1 MSKALNGNVYLV
13 TGASSGFGLAIARA
27 LLDAGARLGL
37 LARSSDKLVAA
48 LASLSDDQRERA
60 MALTADVADSP
71 SVDAAVKSLIEHF
84 GRLDGVV
91 NNAGVAR
98 PGTTETYTDQEIQQQ
113 LQINIAGTLHVS
125 RAAIPHLK
133 QSDNP
138 RILNISSASAEHH
151 DEMHHLSLY
160 AASKAAVERLSR
172 DLRREMQEYDIGVT
186 VLRPGAATTNFADG
200 WDFDRIKAGMDAWH
214 KRCGPCMDTGM
225 DDRHVAESVLFC
237 LSMDR
242 GVSVDLLE
250 IRPNRLMEKFQL

>member
-1 MSKALNGNVYLV
+1 MTESLNGKVYLV
-13 TGASSGFGLAIARA
+13 TGASSGFGLAIAKG

-37 LARSSDKLVAA
+37 LARSEDKLESV
-48 LASLSDDQRERA
+48 LSSLSAEQRELA
-60 MALTADVADSP
+60 MALPADVTNSVA
-71 SVDAAVKSLIEHF
+71 VDAAVQSLLAHF
-84 GRLDGVV
+84 GQLDGVI

-98 PGTTETYTDQEIQQQ
+98 PGTTETYTDEEIQQQ
-113 LQINIAGTLHVS
+113 LQINIAGTLHVT

-186 VLRPGAATTNFADG
+186 VLRPGAASTNFADG
-200 WDFDRIKAGMDAWH
+200 WDFARIKAGMDAWH

-225 DDRHVAESVLFC
+225 EDHHVAKSVLFC
-237 LSMDR
+237 LAMDR

-250 IRPNRLMEKFQL
+250 IRPNRLMEKFEL

>member
-1 MSKALNGNVYLV
+1 MIEVLNDKVYLV
-13 TGASSGFGLAIARA
+13 TGASSGFGLAIAKG
-27 LLDAGARLGL
+27 LLDAGAKVGL
-37 LARSSDKLVAA
+37 LARSSDKLDAA
-48 LASLSDDQRERA
+48 LQSLGAEHESRA
-60 MALTADVADSP
+60 IALVADVADSAAVNA
-71 SVDAAVKSLIEHF
+71 SVDSLVAQF
-84 GRLDGVV
+84 GQLDGVI

-98 PGTTETYTDQEIQQQ
+98 PGTTETYTDEEIQQQ

-125 RAAIPHLK
+125 RACMTHLK

-225 DDRHVAESVLFC
+225 EDHHVARSVLFC